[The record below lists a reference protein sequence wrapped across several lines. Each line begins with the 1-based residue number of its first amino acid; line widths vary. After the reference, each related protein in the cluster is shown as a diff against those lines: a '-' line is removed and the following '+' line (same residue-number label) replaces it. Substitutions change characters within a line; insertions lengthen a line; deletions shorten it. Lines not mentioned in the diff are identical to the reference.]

1 MNSLSWMIYA
11 AEVAGRLAEVAA
23 WMTVMAGVGYGAAL
37 IFAGMAVSD
46 GDMTPETAAR
56 LRRLP
61 AVLFFI
67 FLPVSVFAPSSNAI
81 YMIAASEAG
90 ETIVT
95 SPEAREVF
103 NDLKAIIKSK
113 LKEQLPKT

>member
-11 AEVAGRLAEVAA
+11 AEVAGRLAEVAVG
-23 WMTVMAGVGYGAAL
+23 MTIMAGIGYGGAL
-37 IFAGMAVSD
+37 IATGMAVND
-46 GDMTPETAAR
+46 GDMAPETAASW
-56 LRRLP
+56 RRLP

-67 FLPVSVFAPSSNAI
+67 FLPISVFAPSANAI

-103 NDLKAIIKSK
+103 NDLKTIIKSK
-113 LKEQLPKT
+113 LKEQIPKT